1 MKKICDMFTDE
12 EKKQLSYLGSMLQE
26 QQRVLDAWV
35 DARGQEQKKHEEH
48 NGAEK
53 AD

>member
-1 MKKICDMFTDE
+1 MRHVYRRRKEATE
-12 EKKQLSYLGSMLQE
+12 LLGFDASGAAE
-26 QQRVLDAWV
+26 VLDAWV